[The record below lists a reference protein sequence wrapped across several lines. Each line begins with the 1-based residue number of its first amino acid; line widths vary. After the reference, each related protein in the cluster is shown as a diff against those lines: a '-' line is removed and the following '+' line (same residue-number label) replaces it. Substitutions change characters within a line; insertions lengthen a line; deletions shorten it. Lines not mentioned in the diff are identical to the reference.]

1 MSVWSTV
8 PTAPPNK
15 IFNLNTL
22 YNNDTDTRK
31 LNLGVGAYRSAEGS
45 PYVFE
50 VVRQAE
56 TALYEGLKKN
66 ELNKEYLPI
75 RGDDKFA
82 RFAKELLYGVD
93 SAALKEDRIGSVQ
106 SISGTGA
113 LRLAGEFLSKWG
125 GKPPFTFL
133 TPRGA
138 IMRRYSRCRP
148 NVQTYD
154 YYDPSTLVT
163 TTTLQRRCRSAL
175 KRSIAHVLPQ
185 STGADLSQDEW
196 VKLADFMELKKLIP
210 MFDCA

>member
-1 MSVWSTV
+1 MSVWSAV

-82 RFAKELLYGVD
+82 KFAKELLYGVD
-93 SAALKEDRIGSVQ
+93 SAALREDRIGSVQ

-113 LRLAGEFLSKWG
+113 LRLAGE
-125 GKPPFTFL
+125 
-133 TPRGA
+133 
-138 IMRRYSRCRP
+138 SRSWHPVC
-148 NVQTYD
+148 
-154 YYDPSTLVT
+154 
-163 TTTLQRRCRSAL
+163 
-175 KRSIAHVLPQ
+175 
-185 STGADLSQDEW
+185 
-196 VKLADFMELKKLIP
+196 
-210 MFDCA
+210 

>member
-1 MSVWSTV
+1 MSVWSAV

-22 YNNDTDTRK
+22 YNNDTDTQK

-93 SAALKEDRIGSVQ
+93 SAALKEDQ
-106 SISGTGA
+106 YWFGTVH
-113 LRLAGEFLSKWG
+113 LRHRCTAVG
-125 GKPPFTFL
+125 GRVLIQVGWQANRLPF
-133 TPRGA
+133 
-138 IMRRYSRCRP
+138 
-148 NVQTYD
+148 
-154 YYDPSTLVT
+154 
-163 TTTLQRRCRSAL
+163 
-175 KRSIAHVLPQ
+175 
-185 STGADLSQDEW
+185 
-196 VKLADFMELKKLIP
+196 
-210 MFDCA
+210 